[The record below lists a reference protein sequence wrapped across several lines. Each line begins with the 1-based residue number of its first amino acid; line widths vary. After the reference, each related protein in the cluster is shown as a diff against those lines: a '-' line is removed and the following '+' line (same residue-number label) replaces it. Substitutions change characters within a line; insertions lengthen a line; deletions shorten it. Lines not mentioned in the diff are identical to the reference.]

1 MLFGTCKQGD
11 APEHCPAT
19 RRGLQGTAECA
30 GAGLGSVS
38 NDKKEMWAAGAAGDR
53 SRLQI
58 QGQRQRELGRER
70 LCRVGLGCYLSLHC
84 RCLPVSKPLVLA
96 SHSALPL
103 PPRPWLQAVSC
114 SSATT
119 APHSKGASLLTWA
132 PFALQ
137 VKEAEGHS
145 L

>member
-1 MLFGTCKQGD
+1 
-11 APEHCPAT
+11 
-19 RRGLQGTAECA
+19 
-30 GAGLGSVS
+30 VS
-38 NDKKEMWAAGAAGDR
+38 NDKEMWAAGAARDR

-137 VKEAEGHS
+137 IKEAEGHS